1 MDFAARAIQDRLRY
15 REVRSS
21 LSSQESSANQSIL
34 MYHSTLSTP
43 KTAGKAPA
51 PSPHTAVQTEGTLS
65 FHKVEDENAWGIAA
79 DPTVPLKVESVL
91 KVQLKRVG
99 RDHGIFKAEVKKMRF
114 NLVPNLFNTDQMK
127 IVNTRWAGDRSPRR
141 DSRCL
146 DRDPLAAEH
155 RASTPA
161 GVVGSSVA
169 VHPCK

>member
-1 MDFAARAIQDRLRY
+1 MMNEKLRRSL

-65 FHKVEDENAWGIAA
+65 FHKVEDENPWGIAA

-91 KVQLKRVG
+91 KCGARAAPRSGRRVTLSITIHPQLAMV
-99 RDHGIFKAEVKKMRF
+99 
-114 NLVPNLFNTDQMK
+114 
-127 IVNTRWAGDRSPRR
+127 RSTEP
-141 DSRCL
+141 
-146 DRDPLAAEH
+146 PM
-155 RASTPA
+155 
-161 GVVGSSVA
+161 V
-169 VHPCK
+169 